1 MFPYVDDDSY
11 EEDIVVYN
19 KQDEDSTKLASIM
32 LATMSPE
39 LQKSFENVVE
49 FEINEQL
56 KEMFQE
62 QARQERIEIVKSL
75 MSCKHQDGNFMC
87 VHAQKMKSYI
97 DRLGNLVVEFP

>member
-1 MFPYVDDDSY
+1 
-11 EEDIVVYN
+11 
-19 KQDEDSTKLASIM
+19 M
-32 LATMSPE
+32 LATMSYE
-39 LQKSFENVVE
+39 MQKSFESLGA
-49 FEINEQL
+49 FDINGKL